1 MTRTALYSG
10 SFDPMTNGHLDILRQ
25 GLDVFDRIV
34 VAIGVHAEKRAMF
47 SFAERQQMIG
57 AVLEREGFAERVR
70 VVSFGGLVVDAARDE
85 GASAILRGLRNDK
98 DLAYE
103 AEMAGMNGAMA
114 PEIRTVFM
122 VASPGVGHI
131 TATLVRQIA
140 SMKGDVAPFV
150 PAAVLARI
158 NEKTGL
164 A

>member
-1 MTRTALYSG
+1 
-10 SFDPMTNGHLDILRQ
+10 
-25 GLDVFDRIV
+25 
-34 VAIGVHAEKRAMF
+34 
-47 SFAERQQMIG
+47 
-57 AVLEREGFAERVR
+57 
-70 VVSFGGLVVDAARDE
+70 VVSFSGLVVEAARTE
-85 GASAILRGLRNDK
+85 SACAILRGLRNDK

-150 PAAVLARI
+150 PAPVLARI
-158 NEKTGL
+158 NEKAGL